1 MSRATGVAQLS
12 VTNATK
18 TKRRIVS
25 GMRPTGNLHLGNY
38 EGALKNWIRLQDSGE
53 YECFYFIAD
62 LHALTSDY
70 ADTSVIKQNTIDM
83 VSDWLA
89 AGLDPERSTIF
100 VQSMIPEHSEL
111 HLILSAITP
120 LGWLERVPTYK
131 EQRENIT
138 EKDIGNYAFLGY
150 PVLQAADIIMY
161 KADYVPVGKD
171 QASHVE
177 LTREIVRRFNNFYG
191 DVFPEPKELHTEVPV
206 LPGTDGRKMSKS
218 YGNAI
223 YLADPP
229 DVVREKT
236 RLMITDRTRIKRTDP
251 GHPENCDVCQMHRF
265 FLAPAIAD
273 GFDDDCRNARI
284 GCVDRKRALAD
295 SIIERY
301 GGIAERSRQLRDDPD
316 LVIATMKE
324 GSRRARLEAQKT
336 MAEVRRAIKLDWE

>member
-1 MSRATGVAQLS
+1 MAK
-12 VTNATK
+12 NHK
-18 TKRRIVS
+18 KRIVS

-53 YECFYFIAD
+53 YDCYFFIAD

-70 ADTSVIKQNTIDM
+70 ADTSQIKQNTIDM

-89 AGLDPERSTIF
+89 AGLDPARSVIF
-100 VQSMIPEHSEL
+100 VQSLIQEHAEL
-111 HLILSAITP
+111 HLILSALTP

-131 EQRENIT
+131 EQRDNIT

-171 QASHVE
+171 QAAHVE
-177 LTREIVRRFNNFYG
+177 MTREIVRRFNNFFG
-191 DVFPEPKELHTEVPV
+191 DVFPEPKEMHTEVLV

-223 YLADPP
+223 YLIDPP

-236 RLMITDRTRIKRTDP
+236 RQMITDRTRIRRSDP

-265 FLAPAIAD
+265 FLDTETAD
-273 GFDDDCRNARI
+273 RFDDDCRTARI
-284 GCVDRKRALAD
+284 GCVDRKRALAE

-301 GGIAERSRQLRDDPD
+301 GRIAERSLALRQEPD
-316 LVIATMKE
+316 RVIEIIKE
-324 GSRRARLEAQKT
+324 GSARARQEAQET
-336 MAEVRRAIKLDWE
+336 MREVRRAINMSWE

>member
-1 MSRATGVAQLS
+1 
-12 VTNATK
+12 
-18 TKRRIVS
+18 
-25 GMRPTGNLHLGNY
+25 MRPTGNLHLGNY

-70 ADTSVIKQNTIDM
+70 ADTSAIKQNTIDM

-100 VQSMIPEHSEL
+100 AQSLIPEHSEL

-120 LGWLERVPTYK
+120 LSWLERVPTYK
-131 EQRENIT
+131 EQRENIS

-150 PVLQAADIIMY
+150 PVLQAADIIIY
-161 KADYVPVGKD
+161 KADFVPVGKD

-191 DVFPEPKELHTEVPV
+191 DVFPEPKALHTEVLV

-223 YLADPP
+223 YLIDDA
-229 DVVREKT
+229 DVVREKA
-236 RLMITDRTRIKRTDP
+236 RMMITDRTRIKRTDP

-265 FLAPAIAD
+265 FIESEAAD
-273 GFDDDCRNARI
+273 LLDDDCRNARI
-284 GCVDRKRALAD
+284 GCVDRKRSLAD

-301 GGIAERSRQLRDDPD
+301 GAIAERSRELRRNPD
-316 LVIATMKE
+316 RVVGIIKE
-324 GSRRARLEAQKT
+324 GSRRARAQAQVT
-336 MAEVRRAIKLDWE
+336 MSEVRRAIKMDWD

>member
-1 MSRATGVAQLS
+1 VAS
-12 VTNATK
+12 SAPK
-18 TKRRIVS
+18 KRIVS

-38 EGALKNWIRLQDSGE
+38 EGALKNWIGLQDSGE
-53 YECFYFIAD
+53 YECFFFIAD

-70 ADTSVIKQNTIDM
+70 ADTSAIKQNTIDM
-83 VSDWLA
+83 VSDWIA
-89 AGLDPERSTIF
+89 AGLDPVRSTIF
-100 VQSMIPEHSEL
+100 VQSMIPQHAEL
-111 HLILSAITP
+111 HVILSAVTP

-177 LTREIVRRFNNFYG
+177 LTREIVRRFNNFFG
-191 DVFPEPKELHTEVPV
+191 PVFPEPKELHTEVPV

-223 YLADPP
+223 YLIDSEE
-229 DVVREKT
+229 VVREKA
-236 RLMITDRTRIKRTDP
+236 RMMITDRTRIRRSDP

-265 FLAPAIAD
+265 FLARGDAD
-273 GFDDDCRNARI
+273 RFDDDCRNARI

-295 SIIERY
+295 SIIARY
-301 GGIAERSRQLRDDPD
+301 GAIAERSRQLRNDPD
-316 LVIATMKE
+316 MVVALIKE
-324 GSRRARLEAQKT
+324 GTARARAEAGKT
-336 MAEVRRAIKLDWE
+336 MAEVRRAIKMDWE

>member
-1 MSRATGVAQLS
+1 MASSAP
-12 VTNATK
+12 K
-18 TKRRIVS
+18 KRIVS

-38 EGALKNWIRLQDSGE
+38 EGALKNWIGLQDSGE
-53 YECFYFIAD
+53 YECFFFIAD

-70 ADTSVIKQNTIDM
+70 ADTSAIKQNTIDM
-83 VSDWLA
+83 VSDWIA
-89 AGLDPERSTIF
+89 AGLDPVRSTIF
-100 VQSMIPEHSEL
+100 VQSMIPQHAEL
-111 HLILSAITP
+111 HVILSAVTP

-177 LTREIVRRFNNFYG
+177 LTREIVRRFNNFFG
-191 DVFPEPKELHTEVPV
+191 PVFPEPKELHTEVPV

-223 YLADPP
+223 YLIDSEE
-229 DVVREKT
+229 VVREKA
-236 RLMITDRTRIKRTDP
+236 RMMITDRTRIRRSDP

-265 FLAPAIAD
+265 FLAREDAD
-273 GFDDDCRNARI
+273 RFDDDCRNARI

-295 SIIERY
+295 SIITRY
-301 GGIAERSRQLRDDPD
+301 GAIAERSRLLRNDPD
-316 LVIATMKE
+316 MVVALIKE
-324 GSRRARLEAQKT
+324 GTARARAEAEKT
-336 MAEVRRAIKLDWE
+336 MAEVHRAIKMDWE

>member
-1 MSRATGVAQLS
+1 
-12 VTNATK
+12 
-18 TKRRIVS
+18 
-25 GMRPTGNLHLGNY
+25 MRPTGNLHLGNY
-38 EGALKNWIRLQDSGE
+38 EGALKNWTRLQNSGE
-53 YECFYFIAD
+53 YECFFFIAD

-70 ADTSVIKQNTIDM
+70 ADTSAIKQNTIDM

-89 AGLDPERSTIF
+89 AGLDPERATIF

-111 HLILSAITP
+111 HVILSAVTP

-131 EQRENIT
+131 EQRENIS

-161 KADYVPVGKD
+161 KADFVPVGKD

-177 LTREIVRRFNNFYG
+177 LTREIVRRFNNFFG

-223 YLADPP
+223 YLVDSAE
-229 DVVREKT
+229 VVREKA

-265 FLAPAIAD
+265 FLSTSDAD
-273 GFDDDCRNARI
+273 RFDEDCRAARI

-301 GGIAERSRQLRDDPD
+301 GAIAERSRHLRESPER
-316 LVIATMKE
+316 VVATIKE
-324 GSRRARLEAQKT
+324 GSYRAKREAERT
-336 MAEVRRAIKLDWE
+336 MAEVRRAIKMDWE

>member
-1 MSRATGVAQLS
+1 
-12 VTNATK
+12 
-18 TKRRIVS
+18 
-25 GMRPTGNLHLGNY
+25 MRPTGNLHLGNY
-38 EGALKNWIRLQDSGE
+38 EGALKNWIKLQDSRE
-53 YECFYFIAD
+53 YVCFYFIAD
-62 LHALTSDY
+62 LHALSSDY
-70 ADTSVIKQNTIDM
+70 ADTSAIKQNTIDM
-83 VSDWLA
+83 VSDWIG

-111 HLILSAITP
+111 HVILSAVTP

-161 KADYVPVGKD
+161 KADFVPVGKD

-177 LTREIVRRFNNFYG
+177 LTREIVRRFNNFFG
-191 DVFPEPKELHTEVPV
+191 DVFPEPKELHTEVLS

-223 YLADPP
+223 YLIDSPQ
-229 DVVREKT
+229 VVREKA
-236 RLMITDRTRIKRTDP
+236 RMMITDRTRVRRSDP

-265 FLAPAIAD
+265 FLSTTAAD
-273 GFDDDCRNARI
+273 GLDDDCRSARI
-284 GCVDRKRALAD
+284 GCVDRKRVLAE

-301 GGIAERSRQLRDDPD
+301 GAIAERSRELRDSPEQ
-316 LVIATMKE
+316 VIAILKD
-324 GSRRARLEAQKT
+324 GSERARVEAQKT
-336 MAEVRRAIKLDWE
+336 MAEVREAIKIDWK

>member
-1 MSRATGVAQLS
+1 VESREHR
-12 VTNATK
+12 K
-18 TKRRIVS
+18 RIVS

-38 EGALKNWIRLQDSGE
+38 EGALKNWVRLQDSGE

-70 ADTSVIKQNTIDM
+70 ADTSHIKQNTIDV

-89 AGLDPERSTIF
+89 AGLDPQRSTLF
-100 VQSMIPEHSEL
+100 VQSMVPEHSEL

-131 EQRENIT
+131 EQRENIHDR
-138 EKDIGNYAFLGY
+138 DIGNYAFLGY
-150 PVLQAADIIMY
+150 PVLQAADIILY

-223 YLADPP
+223 YLVDSS
-229 DVVREKT
+229 DVIREKT
-236 RLMITDRTRIKRTDP
+236 RMMITDRTRIKRTDP
-251 GHPENCDVCQMHRF
+251 GHPEKCDVCQMHRF
-265 FLAPAIAD
+265 FLSREDAD
-273 GFDDDCRNARI
+273 FRDNQCRTAEI
-284 GCVDRKRALAD
+284 GCVDRKRMLAD
-295 SIIERY
+295 TIIERY
-301 GGIAERSRQLRDDPD
+301 GAVAERSRTLRANPGG
-316 LVIATMKE
+316 VIEIMKE
-324 GSRRARLEAQKT
+324 GSRRAREEARST
-336 MAEVRRAIKLDWE
+336 MDEVRRAINMSWS

>member
-1 MSRATGVAQLS
+1 MA
-12 VTNATK
+12 NK
-18 TKRRIVS
+18 RIVS

-53 YECFYFIAD
+53 YECFFFIAD
-62 LHALTSDY
+62 WHALTSDY
-70 ADTSVIKQNTIDM
+70 ADTSAIKQNTLDM

-100 VQSMIPEHSEL
+100 VQSTVPEHAEL
-111 HLILSAITP
+111 HLILSAVTP

-161 KADYVPVGKD
+161 KANAVPVGKD
-171 QASHVE
+171 QAPHVE
-177 LTREIVRRFNNFYG
+177 MTREIVRRFNNFYG
-191 DVFPEPKELHTEVPV
+191 DVFPEPATLHTEVPV

-223 YLADPP
+223 YLIDSA
-229 DVVREKT
+229 DVVREKA
-236 RLMITDRTRIKRTDP
+236 RQMITDRTRIRRSDP
-251 GHPENCDVCQMHRF
+251 GHPESCDVCQMHRF
-265 FLAPAIAD
+265 FVAAEVAD

-295 SIIERY
+295 SIIARY
-301 GGIAERSRQLRDDPD
+301 GAIAERSRELREHPERVVAILKDGAARAGA
-316 LVIATMKE
+316 IAQQTM
-324 GSRRARLEAQKT
+324 S
-336 MAEVRRAIKLDWE
+336 EVRRAIKMSWE

>member
-1 MSRATGVAQLS
+1 
-12 VTNATK
+12 
-18 TKRRIVS
+18 
-25 GMRPTGNLHLGNY
+25 MRPTGNLHLGNY
-38 EGALKNWIRLQDSGE
+38 EGALKNWVRLQDSDE

-70 ADTSVIKQNTIDM
+70 ADTSAIKQNTIDM

-111 HLILSAITP
+111 HVILSAVTP

-131 EQRENIT
+131 EQRENIS

-161 KADYVPVGKD
+161 KADFVPVGKD

-177 LTREIVRRFNNFYG
+177 LTREIVRRFNNFFG
-191 DVFPEPKELHTEVPV
+191 AVFPEPKELHTEVPV

-223 YLADPP
+223 YLVDSAE
-229 DVVREKT
+229 VVREKA

-265 FLAPAIAD
+265 FLSPTDAD
-273 GFDDDCRNARI
+273 RLDDDCRAARI

-295 SIIERY
+295 SIVERY
-301 GGIAERSRQLRDDPD
+301 GSIAERSRRLREAPEQV
-316 LVIATMKE
+316 LATIKE
-324 GSRRARLEAQKT
+324 GSRRAKLEAQKT
-336 MAEVRRAIKLDWE
+336 MAEVRRAIKMDWD